1 MVGGISWTSTLDY
14 YRLINEGVNQ
24 KLGGLNSAE
33 LVLCS
38 LNFAEVQQ
46 RSWEGVYEL
55 FLEACQVLKSAK
67 VDALVLGANT
77 AHMYADRL
85 EQEIQL
91 PLINI
96 ITETAQNILTKGV
109 KKVGL
114 LGTKFTMEMD
124 FYRDKLESYG
134 LQVIIPDSEDTRAY
148 IQHVVKEELGRGDVR
163 PESKEKFIAIA
174 QDLINQGAEGIIL
187 GCTEIPLLVSQS
199 DFDFP
204 VFDTTQIH
212 ATAIV
217 NYLLS

>member
-24 KLGGLNSAE
+24 KLGGLHSAE
-33 LVLCS
+33 LVLFS

-55 FLEACQVLKSAK
+55 FLDACQVLKQAK

-77 AHMYADRL
+77 AHLYADRI

-96 ITETAQNILTKGV
+96 ITEMAQHILTTGV
-109 KKVGL
+109 RKVGL

-124 FYRDKLESYG
+124 FYREKLESYG
-134 LQVIIPDSEDTRAY
+134 LEVIIPDSADTRDY
-148 IQHVVKEELGRGDVR
+148 IQYVVKEELGRGEIR

-174 QDLINQGAEGIIL
+174 QELTLAGAEGIIL

-199 DFDFP
+199 DFSFP

-212 ATAIV
+212 AMAIV
-217 NYLLS
+217 DYMLS

>member
-14 YRLINEGVNQ
+14 YRLINKGVNQ

-55 FLEACQVLKSAK
+55 FLETCQVLKNAK

-91 PLINI
+91 PFINI
-96 ITETAQNILTKGV
+96 ITETAQNTLTKGV

-134 LQVIIPDSEDTRAY
+134 LQVIIPDSEDTRDY
-148 IQHVVKEELGRGDVR
+148 IQHIVKEELGRGDVR

-174 QDLINQGAEGIIL
+174 QELIQQGAEGIIL